1 MRILVC
7 AKQVPEVTDVTV
19 DPETGTLVREG
30 VASILN
36 PFCEYALDLA
46 LDLKAVRD
54 DVEIVVVSMGPPQ
67 ARAVLMRCLEM
78 GADRAI
84 LVTDRRFAGA
94 DTWATALTI
103 AAIIKKLGGD
113 FDLILVGKH
122 AVDGDT
128 AQTGPE
134 IAECLSIPQITYGV
148 GLDVIDPKKPA
159 KVKAKGKEGAE
170 EKKPK
175 RRIKVRRETELGY
188 ETLQMPLPGLVTV
201 SKGAMIRKVCSLQ
214 EILDAREKDILVMTA
229 DDLDIPTEE
238 LGLQG
243 SLTQVVKIFPPS
255 VKSAG
260 TIIDGTAD
268 PALAARKVVE
278 VLKQNN
284 FA

>member
-46 LDLKAVRD
+46 LDLKAARG

-67 ARAVLMRCLEM
+67 ARAALMRCLEM

-103 AAIIKKLGGD
+103 AAIIKKLGDD
-113 FDLILVGKH
+113 FDLIVVGKH

-148 GLDVIDPKKPA
+148 GLEVIDGKKS
-159 KVKAKGKEGAE
+159 KKADDDA
-170 EKKPK
+170 KPK
-175 RRIKVRRETELGY
+175 RRIRVRRETELGY
-188 ETLQMPLPGLVTV
+188 ETLQMQLPGLVTA
-201 SKGAMIRKVCSLQ
+201 SKGAVVRKVCSLQ
-214 EILDAREKDILVMTA
+214 EILDARTKDIQVMTA
-229 DDLDIPTEE
+229 DDLDIAEEE
-238 LGLQG
+238 LGLTG

-255 VKSAG
+255 VKAG
-260 TIIDGTAD
+260 GVIIDGTND
-268 PALAARKVVE
+268 PALAAKKVVE
-278 VLKQNN
+278 ALKEQN